1 MLRSICN
8 IKWTISSQI

>member
-8 IKWTISSQI
+8 

>member
-8 IKWTISSQI
+8 AVRTHSI